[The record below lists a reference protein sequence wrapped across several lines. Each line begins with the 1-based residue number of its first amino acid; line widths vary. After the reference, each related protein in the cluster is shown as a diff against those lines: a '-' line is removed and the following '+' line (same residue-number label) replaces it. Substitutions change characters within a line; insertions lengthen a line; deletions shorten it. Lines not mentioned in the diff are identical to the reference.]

1 MDMPLPSVMLNKYS
15 SAGMDETDLEGALT
29 GFVVVVP
36 MEPGKAE
43 W

>member
-15 SAGMDETDLEGALT
+15 FAGMEETDLEGAL

-36 MEPGKAE
+36 MEPGKAD